1 MLPTFQRSATWLEI
15 SRFSIFRVL
24 PFGLFLGASI
34 ETFMFYTGFWN
45 VALRKASERRAFAL
59 STTPPPPSSTSPSSS
74 TTTTTTTTSS
84 SSSTTTTTK
93 L

>member
-45 VALRKASERRAFAL
+45 VALRKASERREFAL
-59 STTPPPPSSTSPSSS
+59 STTPPPSSTNPSSTTP
-74 TTTTTTTTSS
+74 TTSS
-84 SSSTTTTTK
+84 SSSTTTTTTTTK